1 LAVAERLALERLDEV
16 ERERH
21 LRTAAEEG
29 LADAVSLALQRLE
42 EMSLVGERLMASEVH
57 RAEALADR
65 ERISREL
72 ADKSAEVVA
81 ARSEVSH
88 AEEHAR
94 VQAEATAVMIAQ
106 AQARAQSLAQD
117 LDAMRLTLGWR
128 AVARVNGFVARRP
141 RLHRQ
146 LRGLRARIG
155 TMLGRRARAMPSATT
170 SS

>member
-1 LAVAERLALERLDEV
+1 
-16 ERERH
+16 
-21 LRTAAEEG
+21 
-29 LADAVSLALQRLE
+29 
-42 EMSLVGERLMASEVH
+42 
-57 RAEALADR
+57 
-65 ERISREL
+65 
-72 ADKSAEVVA
+72 
-81 ARSEVSH
+81 
-88 AEEHAR
+88 
-94 VQAEATAVMIAQ
+94 MIAQ